1 MPFQPGHKLAKG
13 RPKGALNR
21 STEEMKL
28 TIARVT
34 NKALGNMP
42 AIMDKLIVDDPK
54 AAMDLALKLLEF
66 NLPKLSRTEMKAEIE
81 QKIQQIS
88 IQINNANI
96 SKHTNNSNISEPTG
110 Q

>member
-1 MPFQPGHKLAKG
+1 MGFQKGHKLATG

-42 AIMDKLIVDDPK
+42 EVMDKLMKEDPK

-88 IQINNANI
+88 IQVSNANI
-96 SKHTNNSNISEPTG
+96 NKYTNDTDVSEPIG
-110 Q
+110 

>member
-1 MPFQPGHKLAKG
+1 MGFQPGNKLSKG

-28 TIARVT
+28 SIARAT
-34 NKALGNMP
+34 NRALNNLP
-42 AIMDKLIVDDPK
+42 AVMDKLIKEDPK
-54 AAMDLALKLLEF
+54 AAMELAIKLLEF

-88 IQINNANI
+88 VNIQDGIAN
-96 SKHTNNSNISEPTG
+96 KHIKDV
-110 Q
+110 